1 MSTLSSLWHSPR
13 RRLLGSALIGAV
25 AAVPAGLLAGP
36 AFAAMTGVT
45 VAEVAFLVSSLA
57 AVLPM
62 DAERTRANARREDL
76 RPVADEALVA
86 ALCVLAV
93 ITMVTLHLGA
103 GGAAVSTIGSVI
115 TLVGVF
121 GAWACIQQTYAL
133 HYAYRYY
140 LEESGIDFHQ
150 DVDQEGADA
159 PTFGDFLYFSYAIG
173 MTYGV
178 TDNDVSD
185 RAIRMIAWRHAV
197 ISFAFGTILLAA
209 AVNLVAGF
217 FSPVG

>member
-1 MSTLSSLWHSPR
+1 MTFFVHSPR
-13 RRLLGSALIGAV
+13 TRLLTSAVVGAV
-25 AAVPAGLLAGP
+25 VAVVMALAIDPAL
-36 AFAAMTGVT
+36 AAMTAVT
-45 VAEVAFLVSSLA
+45 VAELVFLVSSLWL
-57 AVLPM
+57 VLPM
-62 DAERTRANARREDL
+62 DASATRSNARREDL
-76 RPVADEALVA
+76 RPAADEALVA
-86 ALCVLAV
+86 AMCVLAV
-93 ITMVTLHLGA
+93 ITMVTLHLA
-103 GGAAVSTIGSVI
+103 GSGESVSTVGSVI

-150 DVDQEGADA
+150 DSDQDDAEG
-159 PTFGDFLYFSYAIG
+159 PTFGDFLYFSYAVG

-185 RAIRMIAWRHAV
+185 RAIRMIVWRHAL

-217 FSPVG
+217 FSPTG

>member
-25 AAVPAGLLAGP
+25 AAVLTGLLAGP
-36 AFAAMTGVT
+36 ALAAMTGVT
-45 VAEVAFLVSSLA
+45 VAEVVFLVSSLA

-62 DAERTRANARREDL
+62 DAATTRANARREDL
-76 RPVADEALVA
+76 QPVADEALVA

-150 DVDQEGADA
+150 DDDADG
-159 PTFGDFLYFSYAIG
+159 PTFGDFLYFSYAVG

-185 RAIRMIAWRHAV
+185 RAIRMIVWRHAV

-217 FSPVG
+217 FSPAG